1 MRAQGNNVNEIRGAL
16 KALFFLYSYESQ
28 GEFDMK
34 KTVLRSYAKLIAA
47 KGTNVQKDQE
57 VFTIG
62 TADMS
67 IDAKCRNGKTVAIF
81 RNGNRAF

>member
-1 MRAQGNNVNEIRGAL
+1 
-16 KALFFLYSYESQ
+16 
-28 GEFDMK
+28 MK
-34 KTVLRSYAKLIAA
+34 KTVLCNYAKLIAA
-47 KGTNVQKDQE
+47 KGVNVQKDQE